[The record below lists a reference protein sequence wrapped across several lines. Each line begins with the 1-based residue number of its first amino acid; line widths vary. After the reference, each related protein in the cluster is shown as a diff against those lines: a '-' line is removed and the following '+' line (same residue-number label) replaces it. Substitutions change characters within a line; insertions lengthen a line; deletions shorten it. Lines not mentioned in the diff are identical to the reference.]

1 MRNIIIAIA
10 ALLLSACGAK
20 TYQVAAAEAYE
31 SISSLGSD
39 TLEPLPGGL
48 APVDVSFE
56 SSPADNA
63 VQWKFS
69 HESDD
74 IATIVAKIDAKGDAA
89 SDVTVYYAEGTAPS
103 GNWRNSEARALIKGQ
118 IIRLVNDA
126 VDARITKR
134 PIDKE
139 LKKEVEA
146 QVALSSIGSI
156 MEDVSASMEEA
167 AKTLPKGPTNA
178 EMAASRANLRA
189 AAAAERV
196 GKPTTDLG
204 GNSSR

>member
-1 MRNIIIAIA
+1 MRKIMIGIA

-20 TYQVAAAEAYE
+20 TYPVAATEAYE
-31 SISSLGSD
+31 GISSLGSD

-48 APVDVSFE
+48 SPVDVSFE

-69 HESDD
+69 HENDD
-74 IATIVAKIDAKGDAA
+74 IATIVAKIDPKGDNA

-118 IIRLVNDA
+118 IMRLVDDA
-126 VDARITKR
+126 VEARIMKR

-139 LKKEVEA
+139 LRKEVA
-146 QVALSSIGSI
+146 MQVTMSSIGSV
-156 MEDVSASMEEA
+156 MTDVSKSMDEAVANFDKQDKERKASKADSA
-167 AKTLPKGPTNA
+167 A
-178 EMAASRANLRA
+178 RA
-189 AAAAERV
+189 AQAAV
-196 GKPTTDLG
+196 GKPMTDLSG
-204 GNSSR
+204 SSSSR

>member
-1 MRNIIIAIA
+1 MRKIMIGIAV
-10 ALLLSACGAK
+10 LLLSACGAK
-20 TYQVAAAEAYE
+20 TYPVAASEAYE

-48 APVDVSFE
+48 TPVDVSFE

-69 HESDD
+69 HENDD
-74 IATIVAKIDAKGDAA
+74 IATIVAKIDPKGDAA

-118 IIRLVNDA
+118 IMRLVNEA

-134 PIDKE
+134 PIDQE
-139 LKKEVEA
+139 LKKDVYA
-146 QVALSSIGSI
+146 QVALSSIGSM
-156 MEDVSASMEEA
+156 MEDVSASMEQA
-167 AKTLPKGPTNA
+167 AKTLPKGMSNA
-178 EMAASRANLRA
+178 ERASYRADLVSKSA
-189 AAAAERV
+189 SEKV

-204 GNSSR
+204 GSR

>member
-1 MRNIIIAIA
+1 MRKTVIAIV

-20 TYQVAAAEAYE
+20 TYPVAAAEAYE
-31 SISSLGSD
+31 GISSLGSD

-74 IATIVAKIDAKGDAA
+74 IATIVAKIDPKGDNA

-103 GNWRNSEARALIKGQ
+103 SNWRNSEARALIKGQ

-126 VDARITKR
+126 VEARIMKR

-139 LKKEVEA
+139 LKKDVIA
-146 QVALSSIGSI
+146 QVTLSSIGSV
-156 MEDVSASMEEA
+156 MKDVSSSMDEAVKRFDANDKERKLNRVNSAAREAQAS
-167 AKTLPKGPTNA
+167 
-178 EMAASRANLRA
+178 
-189 AAAAERV
+189 V
-196 GKPTTDLG
+196 GKPMTDVG
-204 GNSSR
+204 GTNP

>member
-1 MRNIIIAIA
+1 MRKIMIGIA

-20 TYQVAAAEAYE
+20 TYQVAASEAYE

-48 APVDVSFE
+48 SPVDVSFE

-74 IATIVAKIDAKGDAA
+74 IATIVAKIDAKGDNA

-118 IIRLVNDA
+118 IMRLVNDA

-134 PIDKE
+134 PIDVE
-139 LKKEVEA
+139 LKKDVA
-146 QVALSSIGSI
+146 MQVTMSSIGSV
-156 MEDVSASMEEA
+156 MTDVSAEMDKA
-167 AKTLPKGPTNA
+167 AKSLPKGPTNA
-178 EMAASRANLRA
+178 EMAAMRADARA
-189 AAAAERV
+189 ASAAERV
-196 GKPTTDLG
+196 GKPTTELG
-204 GNSSR
+204 GSSR

>member
-1 MRNIIIAIA
+1 MRKYLIGIA

-20 TYQVAAAEAYE
+20 TYPVAASEAYE
-31 SISSLGSD
+31 GISSLGSD

-69 HESDD
+69 HENDD
-74 IATIVAKIDAKGDAA
+74 IATIVAKIDPKGDNA

-118 IIRLVNDA
+118 IMRLVNDA
-126 VDARITKR
+126 VDARIMKR

-139 LKKEVEA
+139 LQKEVAA
-146 QVALSSIGSI
+146 QVTMSSIGSV
-156 MEDVSASMEEA
+156 MTDVSAEMDKA
-167 AKTLPKGPTNA
+167 A
-178 EMAASRANLRA
+178 ANFAQYDKEREISAKA
-189 AAAAERV
+189 AAAREAQASV
-196 GKPTTDLG
+196 GKPTTNLG
-204 GNSSR
+204 GSNR

>member
-1 MRNIIIAIA
+1 MRKYLIGIA

-20 TYQVAAAEAYE
+20 TYPVAASEAYE
-31 SISSLGSD
+31 GISSLGSD

-69 HESDD
+69 HENDD
-74 IATIVAKIDAKGDAA
+74 IATIVARIDPKGDNA

-118 IIRLVNDA
+118 IMRLVNDA
-126 VDARITKR
+126 VDARIMKR

-139 LKKEVEA
+139 LQKEVAA
-146 QVALSSIGSI
+146 QVTMSSIGSV
-156 MEDVSASMEEA
+156 MTDVSAEMDKA
-167 AKTLPKGPTNA
+167 A
-178 EMAASRANLRA
+178 ANFAQSDKEREISAKA
-189 AAAAERV
+189 AAAREAQASV
-196 GKPTTDLG
+196 GKPTTNLG
-204 GNSSR
+204 GSNR

>member
-1 MRNIIIAIA
+1 MRKYVIGIV

-20 TYQVAAAEAYE
+20 TYPVAASEAYE
-31 SISSLGSD
+31 GISSLGSD

-48 APVDVSFE
+48 DPVDVSFE

-69 HESDD
+69 HENDD
-74 IATIVAKIDAKGDAA
+74 IATIVAKVDPKGDNA

-126 VDARITKR
+126 VDARIMKR
-134 PIDKE
+134 PIDQE
-139 LKKEVEA
+139 LKKEVAA
-146 QVALSSIGSI
+146 QVTMSTIGSV
-156 MEDVSASMEEA
+156 MKDVSAEMDKASA
-167 AKTLPKGPTNA
+167 SFA
-178 EMAASRANLRA
+178 ESDRRAEASRKESAARA
-189 AAAAERV
+189 ATAAV
-196 GKPTTDLG
+196 GKPTTDLDR
-204 GNSSR
+204 SSR

>member
-1 MRNIIIAIA
+1 MRKYVIGIV

-20 TYQVAAAEAYE
+20 NYPVAAEEAYA

-48 APVDVSFE
+48 DPVDVSFE

-69 HESDD
+69 HENDD
-74 IATIVAKIDAKGDAA
+74 IGTIVAKIDPKGAA
-89 SDVTVYYAEGTAPS
+89 SSDVTVYWAEGTAPS

-126 VDARITKR
+126 VDAKIMKR
-134 PIDKE
+134 PLDLE
-139 LKKEVEA
+139 LKKEVA
-146 QVALSSIGSI
+146 MQVTMSSIGSV
-156 MEDVSASMEEA
+156 MKDVSAEMDKASANFAEYDRQAEA
-167 AKTLPKGPTNA
+167 SRR
-178 EMAASRANLRA
+178 EAASRQAQAN
-189 AAAAERV
+189 V
-196 GKPTTDLG
+196 GKPTTDLDRR
-204 GNSSR
+204 SSR

>member
-1 MRNIIIAIA
+1 MRKYLIGIT

-20 TYQVAAAEAYE
+20 TYPVAASEAYE
-31 SISSLGSD
+31 GISSLGSD

-69 HESDD
+69 HENDD
-74 IATIVAKIDAKGDAA
+74 IATIVARIDPKGDNA

-118 IIRLVNDA
+118 IMRLVNDA
-126 VDARITKR
+126 VDARIMKR

-139 LKKEVEA
+139 LQKEVAA
-146 QVALSSIGSI
+146 QVTMSSIGSV
-156 MEDVSASMEEA
+156 MTDVSAEMDKA
-167 AKTLPKGPTNA
+167 A
-178 EMAASRANLRA
+178 ANFAQYDKEREISAKA
-189 AAAAERV
+189 AAAREAQASV
-196 GKPTTDLG
+196 GKPTTNLG
-204 GNSSR
+204 GSNR

>member
-1 MRNIIIAIA
+1 MRNIIIGIA

-20 TYQVAAAEAYE
+20 TYQVAASEAYE
-31 SISSLGSD
+31 SISSLGSH

-74 IATIVAKIDAKGDAA
+74 IATIVAKIDPKGETT
-89 SDVTVYYAEGTAPS
+89 SDVTVYYSEGTAPS

-118 IIRLVNDA
+118 IMRLVSDA
-126 VDARITKR
+126 VDARIMKR
-134 PIDKE
+134 PIDQE
-139 LKKEVEA
+139 LKKEVA
-146 QVALSSIGSI
+146 MQVTMSSIGSV
-156 MEDVSASMEEA
+156 MTDVSASMDTAVAEFDKRDKEREVSRTNAAAREA
-167 AKTLPKGPTNA
+167 ASK
-178 EMAASRANLRA
+178 
-189 AAAAERV
+189 V
-196 GKPTTDLG
+196 GKPMTDLNG
-204 GNSSR
+204 SNR

>member
-1 MRNIIIAIA
+1 MRKFVIGIV

-20 TYQVAAAEAYE
+20 NYPVAASEAYE

-63 VQWKFS
+63 IQWKFS

-74 IATIVAKIDAKGDAA
+74 IATIVAKIDPKGATS

-126 VDARITKR
+126 VDARIMKR

-139 LKKEVEA
+139 LKKEVAA
-146 QVALSSIGSI
+146 QVTMSSIGSVI
-156 MEDVSASMEEA
+156 TDVSAEMDKAAADFHKRDKEYEA
-167 AKTLPKGPTNA
+167 VRAD
-178 EMAASRANLRA
+178 AAARA
-189 AAAAERV
+189 AQASV
-196 GKPTTDLG
+196 GKPTTDLDRR
-204 GNSSR
+204 SR

>member
-1 MRNIIIAIA
+1 MRKYLIGIA

-20 TYQVAAAEAYE
+20 TYPVAASEAYE
-31 SISSLGSD
+31 GISSLGSD

-69 HESDD
+69 HENDD
-74 IATIVAKIDAKGDAA
+74 IATIVARIDPKGANA

-118 IIRLVNDA
+118 IMRLVNDA
-126 VDARITKR
+126 VDARIMKR

-139 LKKEVEA
+139 LQKEVAA
-146 QVALSSIGSI
+146 QVTMSSIGSV
-156 MEDVSASMEEA
+156 MTDVSAEMDKA
-167 AKTLPKGPTNA
+167 A
-178 EMAASRANLRA
+178 ANFAQYDKEREISAKA
-189 AAAAERV
+189 AAAREAQASV
-196 GKPTTDLG
+196 GKPTTNLG
-204 GNSSR
+204 GSNR

>member
-1 MRNIIIAIA
+1 MRKYLIGIA

-20 TYQVAAAEAYE
+20 TYPVAASEAYE
-31 SISSLGSD
+31 GISSLGSD

-69 HESDD
+69 HENDD
-74 IATIVAKIDAKGDAA
+74 IATIVARIDPKGDNA

-118 IIRLVNDA
+118 IMRLVNDA
-126 VDARITKR
+126 VDARIMKR

-139 LKKEVEA
+139 LQKEVAA
-146 QVALSSIGSI
+146 QVTMSSIGSV
-156 MEDVSASMEEA
+156 MTDVSAEMDKA
-167 AKTLPKGPTNA
+167 A
-178 EMAASRANLRA
+178 ANFAQYDKEREISAKA
-189 AAAAERV
+189 AAAREAQASV
-196 GKPTTDLG
+196 GKPTTNLG
-204 GNSSR
+204 GSNR

>member
-1 MRNIIIAIA
+1 MRKIMIGIA

-20 TYQVAAAEAYE
+20 TYPVAASEAYE
-31 SISSLGSD
+31 GISSLGSD

-48 APVDVSFE
+48 SPVDVSFE

-69 HESDD
+69 HENDD
-74 IATIVAKIDAKGDAA
+74 IATIVAKIDPKGDNS

-126 VDARITKR
+126 VDAKIMKR

-139 LKKEVEA
+139 LRKDVIA
-146 QVALSSIGSI
+146 QVSLSSIGSM
-156 MEDVSASMEEA
+156 MEDASASMDKA
-167 AKTLPKGPTNA
+167 VA
-178 EMAASRANLRA
+178 EFDKRDREREASRADSAARA
-189 AAAAERV
+189 AQASV
-196 GKPTTDLG
+196 GKPTTDLDRAG
-204 GNSSR
+204 R

>member
-1 MRNIIIAIA
+1 MRKIMIGVV

-20 TYQVAAAEAYE
+20 TYPVAASEAYE
-31 SISSLGSD
+31 GISSLGSG

-56 SSPADNA
+56 SSPAENA

-69 HESDD
+69 HENDD
-74 IATIVAKIDAKGDAA
+74 IATIVAKIDPKGENA

-118 IIRLVNDA
+118 IMRLVDDA
-126 VDARITKR
+126 VEAKILKR

-139 LKKEVEA
+139 LQKEVA
-146 QVALSSIGSI
+146 MQVTMSSIGSV
-156 MEDVSASMEEA
+156 MTDVSAEMDKASANFAKYDKERELSEKNA
-167 AKTLPKGPTNA
+167 AA
-178 EMAASRANLRA
+178 RA
-189 AAAAERV
+189 AQASV
-196 GKPTTDLG
+196 GKPMTDLSG
-204 GNSSR
+204 SSR